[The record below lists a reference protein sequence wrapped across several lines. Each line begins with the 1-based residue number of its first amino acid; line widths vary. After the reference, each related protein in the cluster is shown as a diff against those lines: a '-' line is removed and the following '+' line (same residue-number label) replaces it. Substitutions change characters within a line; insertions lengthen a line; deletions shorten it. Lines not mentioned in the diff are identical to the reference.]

1 MEMLRRPDR
10 DGVIVGPPSRASP
23 LPQWDWVCSVGDWSN
38 VRPPSLA
45 GQLPP
50 LDWVPAGGNW
60 SAVRPPSLAS
70 QLPHWDWVQAVGD
83 WSAFRPPS
91 RAGSLLQKSKS
102 RPPALHHSN
111 GRVSARRKLLI
122 LTHRPVGRLSG
133 GIDPG
138 VGAKRP
144 FDEVEHIERRCSE
157 ANRRRCARIDP
168 GAKEPRALASG
179 PNVRAQTFGSF
190 GAFAKGTR
198 CKSETAS
205 GNTRSNGYTPK
216 TPRTWSAQRP
226 PRSNNIYTNV
236 NRIMPPKLQITIN
249 QPLMLIIIDPSNP

>member
-1 MEMLRRPDR
+1 MGLGAGSWRL
-10 DGVIVGPPSRASP
+10 VGCQAAFASKLAPAVGLGAGSWRLVGFQAAIASRLTPTAKQKPTAGSSP
-23 LPQWDWVCSVGDWSN
+23 L
-38 VRPPSLA
+38 
-45 GQLPP
+45 
-50 LDWVPAGGNW
+50 
-60 SAVRPPSLAS
+60 
-70 QLPHWDWVQAVGD
+70 H
-83 WSAFRPPS
+83 
-91 RAGSLLQKSKS
+91 
-102 RPPALHHSN
+102 

-138 VGAKRP
+138 VGAQRP
-144 FDEVEHIERRCSE
+144 FGEAKCIERRCSE

>member
-1 MEMLRRPDR
+1 VQAVR
-10 DGVIVGPPSRASP
+10 DWSAVRPPSRAGS
-23 LPQWDWVCSVGDWSN
+23 LPQWDWVQAV
-38 VRPPSLA
+38 
-45 GQLPP
+45 
-50 LDWVPAGGNW
+50 GNW
-60 SAVRPPSLAS
+60 SAVRPPS
-70 QLPHWDWVQAVGD
+70 
-83 WSAFRPPS
+83 
-91 RAGSLLQKSKS
+91 RAGSLPLGLGAGSWRLVGWEVAIASRLTPTAKQKPTAGSS
-102 RPPALHHSN
+102 PLN